1 MLGAVADAHI
11 LIIDDEFANVHLL
24 QRYLTGEGFANV
36 RCVSDSRQALGAY
49 VEFKPDL
56 VLLDLHMPY
65 LDGFAVMG
73 QLHDATE
80 PGDYIPIVVLTADIT
95 NDAKQRAL
103 SSGAKDFLNKP
114 LDLTEVLLRV
124 RNLVETRMLHL
135 QTRLH
140 AQELERKVR
149 ERTLELEESKIEILD
164 RLAMAGEYRD
174 YTTGEHTRRVA
185 NVAAALAQ
193 VTGAR
198 ASEVTLLRKAAPLH
212 DIGKIGIPDMILL
225 KPGKLERA
233 EFDIMK
239 THTTIGARILSGSR
253 HSLLQM
259 AETIALTHHE
269 RWDGTGYP
277 GGLAGN
283 SIPREGRLVAI
294 ADAFDALTH
303 ERPYKK
309 AWPMEQVVEEIK
321 SQSGRQFDPE
331 FVAAFL
337 RLFEKSDLLALA
349 QAVPNEKFEA
359 AILL

>member
-1 MLGAVADAHI
+1 LRAVSDARI
-11 LIIDDEFANVHLL
+11 LIVDDEFANVHLL

-36 RCVSDSRQALGAY
+36 RCISDSRQALGAY
-49 VEFKPDL
+49 LEFKPDI

-65 LDGFAVMG
+65 FDGFAVI
-73 QLHDATE
+73 QQFHDSTAS
-80 PGDYIPIVVLTADIT
+80 GDYIPVVVLTADIT
-95 NDAKQRAL
+95 NEAKQRAL

-124 RNLVETRMLHL
+124 RNLVETRMMHL
-135 QTRLH
+135 EIRSH

-149 ERTLELEESKIEILD
+149 ERTLELEESKIEILE

-193 VTGAR
+193 STGAKP
-198 ASEVTLLRKAAPLH
+198 SEVQLLRKAAPLH

-233 EFDIMK
+233 EFEIMK

-253 HSLLQM
+253 HSLLQL

-277 GGLAGN
+277 SGLAGN
-283 SIPREGRLVAI
+283 VIPREGRLVAI
-294 ADAFDALTH
+294 ADTFDALTH

-321 SQSGRQFDPE
+321 SQSGSQFDPE
-331 FVAAFL
+331 LVAAFL
-337 RLFEKSDLLALA
+337 RLFEGSDLVALA
-349 QAVPNEKFEA
+349 QAIPNAQSKEPV
-359 AILL
+359 LL

>member
-1 MLGAVADAHI
+1 MLKAVADARI

-36 RCVSDSRQALGAY
+36 RCVSDARQALGSY
-49 VEFKPDL
+49 LEFKPDI

-65 LDGFAVMG
+65 FDGFTVMRQMHENTDG
-73 QLHDATE
+73 
-80 PGDYIPIVVLTADIT
+80 GNYIPIVVLTADIT

-124 RNLVETRMLHL
+124 RNLVETRILHL
-135 QTRLH
+135 QISSH

-149 ERTLELEESKIEILD
+149 ERTLELQESKIEILE
-164 RLAMAGEYRD
+164 RLAIAGEYRD

-193 VTGAR
+193 ATGAKP
-198 ASEVTLLRKAAPLH
+198 SEVTLLGKAAPLH

-225 KPGKLERA
+225 KPGKLEPS
-233 EFDIMK
+233 EFEIMK

-277 GGLAGN
+277 SGLAGN
-283 SIPREGRLVAI
+283 NIPREGRLVAI
-294 ADAFDALTH
+294 ADTFDALTH
-303 ERPYKK
+303 ERPYKR
-309 AWPMEQVVEEIK
+309 AWPMQQVVEEVK

-337 RLFEKSDLLALA
+337 RLFESSDLIALA
-349 QAVPNEKFEA
+349 QAVPNAKSEEP
-359 AILL
+359 ILL